1 MINIYN
7 KRDENNIVR
16 DIQKIIE
23 KLKNKGIG
31 IIISDHNVRETLCC
45 CGRAYIVNEGTILVQ
60 GEPEVI
66 AQSELARKI
75 YFGED
80 FCL

>member
-1 MINIYN
+1 M
-7 KRDENNIVR
+7 DEPFAGIDPLAVA
-16 DIQKIIE
+16 DIQKIIG

-31 IIISDHNVRETLCC
+31 IIISDHNVRETLSCC
-45 CGRAYIVNEGTILVQ
+45 NRAYIVNEGAILVE
-60 GEPEVI
+60 GIPEEI
-66 AQSELARKI
+66 AQCELARKF

>member
-1 MINIYN
+1 MA
-7 KRDENNIVR
+7 

-45 CGRAYIVNEGTILVQ
+45 CDRAYIVNEGAILVH

-66 AQSELARKI
+66 AQSELARKL

-80 FCL
+80 FYL